1 MLQAPPPPRA
11 KKPRKKGEKAA
22 KPATRA
28 KKPKQPAPNDTT
40 ETFAKF
46 QPVPDDD
53 VAVEPFADWGGFTE
67 EFEVVDDEDASS
79 VVSYEDSISTDI
91 STADSVSVA
100 DCAFDQPESPRAS
113 IWSAAEK
120 RMKPARRASWRS
132 YGSRVVP
139 DDDDDIF

>member
-11 KKPRKKGEKAA
+11 AKARKKKEPSSKPAA
-22 KPATRA
+22 KG

-46 QPVPDDD
+46 QPVPEED
-53 VAVEPFADWGGFTE
+53 VAVEPFEDWGGFTE

-79 VVSYEDSISTDI
+79 VVSYEDSISTEI
-91 STADSVSVA
+91 SVSDSVSLA
-100 DCAFDQPESPRAS
+100 DGAFDQPESPRAS